1 MMGMMIAGTLIL
13 VAGVE
18 VYTYRKE
25 KGKNKTL
32 SDKALSVLILIAAIV
47 VSACLI
53 IFGAFNDGSNSSK
66 SKSSWDS
73 LSDEKK
79 QWYEENFGNG
89 KMEAYNKAIDDYKS
103 SH

>member
-1 MMGMMIAGTLIL
+1 MGMMGMMIAGTLIL

-47 VSACLI
+47 VSAWLI
-53 IFGAFNDGSNSSK
+53 A
-66 SKSSWDS
+66 
-73 LSDEKK
+73 
-79 QWYEENFGNG
+79 
-89 KMEAYNKAIDDYKS
+89 
-103 SH
+103 